1 MEGVYMEEAMW
12 REKRG
17 TAQLT
22 WESLKYNVMYC
33 KCEVMKNTED
43 PESLFSQNPLFMV
56 GPNRPNWKVHNF
68 ESSVQVERLF
78 YCYLIFLATSFTYHQ
93 YRVGSICP
101 CGLLVAGWQDSSEL
115 KCPFLGQSARQ
126 SHPPEKK
133 SRFVPLRP
141 GAAKSLYRRA
151 GDFLLPSG
159 SSRQEWREAEHN
171 GLLIVRGLDDQPPK
185 PDNFVSSVCNICVS
199 CMSIIEH
206 IWTSIK
212 VGYFAVQFSVKITY
226 IKWLVDS
233 VLKWSFDFYKDYC
246 PFSMEQDS
254 IFLEPFLNL
263 LSEIIYR

>member
-1 MEGVYMEEAMW
+1 MEEAMW

-78 YCYLIFLATSFTYHQ
+78 YCYLIFFSDFLYIP
-93 YRVGSICP
+93 SIQ
-101 CGLLVAGWQDSSEL
+101 GWKYLSLWVAGCWLARLKWTEMSFSWTISETESFPR
-115 KCPFLGQSARQ
+115 KR
-126 SHPPEKK
+126 

-171 GLLIVRGLDDQPPK
+171 GLLIVRGLNNQPKK
-185 PDNFVSSVCNICVS
+185 PDHFATYMYHACQSWKISELASRWDILQSNF
-199 CMSIIEH
+199 
-206 IWTSIK
+206 
-212 VGYFAVQFSVKITY
+212 
-226 IKWLVDS
+226 L
-233 VLKWSFDFYKDYC
+233 
-246 PFSMEQDS
+246 
-254 IFLEPFLNL
+254 
-263 LSEIIYR
+263 

>member
-1 MEGVYMEEAMW
+1 MEEAMW

-56 GPNRPNWKVHNF
+56 GPNRPNRKVHNF

-126 SHPPEKK
+126 SHPPGKGQGL
-133 SRFVPLRP
+133 SHWGQGQQSPYIQGP
-141 GAAKSLYRRA
+141 GISC
-151 GDFLLPSG
+151 FLLG
-159 SSRQEWREAEHN
+159 AQGKN
-171 GLLIVRGLDDQPPK
+171 GERPNTTASL
-185 PDNFVSSVCNICVS
+185 
-199 CMSIIEH
+199 
-206 IWTSIK
+206 
-212 VGYFAVQFSVKITY
+212 
-226 IKWLVDS
+226 
-233 VLKWSFDFYKDYC
+233 
-246 PFSMEQDS
+246 
-254 IFLEPFLNL
+254 
-263 LSEIIYR
+263 

>member
-1 MEGVYMEEAMW
+1 MW
-12 REKRG
+12 C
-17 TAQLT
+17 TASVKWWKIQRIQKVC
-22 WESLKYNVMYC
+22 SLKI
-33 KCEVMKNTED
+33 
-43 PESLFSQNPLFMV
+43 LFSWWVQIDQIEKFIILNLLFKLRDCSIAIWFFSDFLYIPSIQ
-56 GPNRPNWKVHNF
+56 GWKYLSLWVAGCWLARLKWTEMSF
-68 ESSVQVERLF
+68 SWTIRETESSPRK
-78 YCYLIFLATSFTYHQ
+78 
-93 YRVGSICP
+93 R
-101 CGLLVAGWQDSSEL
+101 
-115 KCPFLGQSARQ
+115 
-126 SHPPEKK
+126 

-171 GLLIVRGLDDQPPK
+171 GLLIVRGLDNQPPK
-185 PDNFVSSVCNICVS
+185 PDNFVSSVCNIRVS

>member
-1 MEGVYMEEAMW
+1 MSFSW
-12 REKRG
+12 TIRE
-17 TAQLT
+17 T
-22 WESLKYNVMYC
+22 
-33 KCEVMKNTED
+33 
-43 PESLFSQNPLFMV
+43 
-56 GPNRPNWKVHNF
+56 
-68 ESSVQVERLF
+68 ESSPRK
-78 YCYLIFLATSFTYHQ
+78 
-93 YRVGSICP
+93 R
-101 CGLLVAGWQDSSEL
+101 
-115 KCPFLGQSARQ
+115 
-126 SHPPEKK
+126 

-141 GAAKSLYRRA
+141 GAAKSLYPRA

-263 LSEIIYR
+263 LSEIILQIYVCYSMLLATYIGITEYKFSYQRHISSFSLSLVLK